1 VVTARSDALQALA
14 DERFDV
20 AVIGGGIIGAR
31 FHAEARAAE
40 IVAGASSGRARVA

>member
-20 AVIGGGIIGAR
+20 AVIGGAR